1 MSGKRN
7 LPGGPVVKTLPSNA
21 AGVGSIPGP
30 RTKVPHAMGH
40 NQKKKQQHNSC
51 GGWGVWEEGTV
62 REFGI
67 DMYTLLYLKWTTNR
81 DLPHSTGNSAQCFVA
96 AWMGELGREWIY
108 VYAWLSPFA
117 VCYHNTVNWPYSN
130 KK

>member
-40 NQKKKQQHNSC
+40 NQKQKTTQLL
-51 GGWGVWEEGTV
+51 WGVGSL
-62 REFGI
+62 GG
-67 DMYTLLYLKWTTNR
+67 R
-81 DLPHSTGNSAQCFVA
+81 DS
-96 AWMGELGREWIY
+96 
-108 VYAWLSPFA
+108 
-117 VCYHNTVNWPYSN
+117 
-130 KK
+130 